1 MIDRRNRTIATVSVM
16 VAMFLGAMDSNIVST
31 AMPTIIGLLG
41 GISLYSW
48 VFSIYLLFTTITV
61 PIYGKAAD
69 LYGRKPTFM
78 VGTGIFLLGSAL
90 CAGAQSMEQL
100 IVFRA
105 IQGIGGGCVMPI
117 AITIIGDMYSMEER
131 ARMTAVFSAI
141 WGVASLLGPAV
152 GGFLTD
158 YVSWRWTFLLNLPVG
173 AVAMLMLWLTLREHV
188 EKRERQIDVAGIVT
202 LGLGAGLLMF
212 AMLEGNRLL
221 PAGSPIPL
229 TLYVV
234 AIALLAGFIYAE
246 TRAREPILPLS
257 LFRNP
262 TIAAASVLATIIG
275 VLTFGT
281 STFVPPYVQGVLG
294 GTAVT
299 AGIAGIVLSVGWFVA
314 SSTGGQII
322 LRAGFR
328 GTALAGAV
336 GLTSGSVL
344 LVRLN
349 GTSTLDDVWLSMAL
363 LGLGLGFCSVTCVLS
378 VQSAVEWR
386 QRGVATASNQFFRT
400 VGGTLGISVIGA
412 IFNSSLTQ
420 ALRSVEGAPS
430 LDRANALL
438 TDAGRQTLSAAEL
451 LVLQAPL
458 ELALNHVY
466 IVTLCIA
473 AVGLVAGCFFPTG
486 RPVDVSAREQSP
498 AKPVVTEGT

>member
-1 MIDRRNRTIATVSVM
+1 MIDRRNRTIATVAVL
-16 VAMFLGAMDSNIVST
+16 VGMFLGAMDSNIVST

-41 GISLYSW
+41 GIALYSW

-61 PIYGKAAD
+61 PIYGKMAD
-69 LYGRKPTFM
+69 LYGRKPTFL

-90 CAGAQSMEQL
+90 CASAQTMEQL

-105 IQGIGGGCVMPI
+105 IQGIGGGCVLPI

-131 ARMTAVFSAI
+131 AHMTAVFSAI

-152 GGFLTD
+152 GGFLTE

-173 AVAMLMLWLTLREHV
+173 LLAMLMLWLTLREHV
-188 EKRERQIDVAGIVT
+188 EKREHQIDVGGIVT

-212 AMLEGNRLL
+212 AMLEGKRSFPADSPL
-221 PAGSPIPL
+221 PLVMYLA
-229 TLYVV
+229 
-234 AIALLAGFIYAE
+234 AFALLGLFVFFE
-246 TRAREPILPLS
+246 TRAREPILPLT
-257 LFRNP
+257 LFRNRS
-262 TIAAASVLATIIG
+262 IAAASVLATIIG

-281 STFVPPYVQGVLG
+281 STFVPPFVQGVLG

-299 AGIAGIVLSVGWFVA
+299 AGIAGIVLSSGWFVA
-314 SSTGGQII
+314 STAGGQII
-322 LRAGFR
+322 IRAGFR

-336 GLTSGSVL
+336 GLTAGSAM

-349 GTSTLDDVWLSMAL
+349 DASTLDEIWVSMAL

-378 VQSAVEWR
+378 VQSAVSWR

-400 VGGTLGISVIGA
+400 VGGTLGISLIGA

-420 ALRSVEGAPS
+420 ALENIAGAPS

-438 TDAGRQTLSAAEL
+438 TDAGRETLSAAEL
-451 LVLQAPL
+451 LLLRAPL
-458 ELALNHVY
+458 ELALNRVY
-466 IVTLCIA
+466 LVTLCIA
-473 AVGLVAGCFFPTG
+473 AVGLVAGSFFPTG
-486 RPVDVSAREQSP
+486 RPVDASAREERPSSE
-498 AKPVVTEGT
+498 PVKTG